1 MTKLSFF
8 GYCVEGPE
16 FLPGAKAD
24 IRKQARRH
32 ARGNSVYLN
41 QGDGTFQDI
50 TQPSGANMGRWAWSS
65 NFIDLNNDGNQDLVI
80 ANGMITAGDAG
91 DL

>member
-1 MTKLSFF
+1 
-8 GYCVEGPE
+8 
-16 FLPGAKAD
+16 
-24 IRKQARRH
+24 
-32 ARGNSVYLN
+32 
-41 QGDGTFQDI
+41 
-50 TQPSGANMGRWAWSS
+50 MGRWAWSS